1 MELSDTME
9 QEMNEIVPHSPQ
21 RGRSATVAIQ
31 RQNRT
36 SKPGGIKLMEKTA
49 PPVSL
54 TPNSSGSGVHA
65 ARALSSSN
73 ESTPSPL
80 ISPRELRALRSLRTG
95 PGSNSSGLALDS
107 ASMASFA
114 QAATTQRLLAAF
126 DRGQRDLFYAQLH
139 VLLGSPESADDLF
152 APPARRPLSRQA
164 LAEELSEEAQE
175 EMMHQMQAAAEAGAA
190 SPRLL
195 EFQLRIHFVLH
206 ALKGQGAQATDS
218 DRINQLQKE
227 QMHFRVWCQLSTHH
241 FQTRTNVLKY
251 CALGYI
257 KDIRACGL

>member
-73 ESTPSPL
+73 ESTP
-80 ISPRELRALRSLRTG
+80 
-95 PGSNSSGLALDS
+95 
-107 ASMASFA
+107 
-114 QAATTQRLLAAF
+114 
-126 DRGQRDLFYAQLH
+126 
-139 VLLGSPESADDLF
+139 F
-152 APPARRPLSRQA
+152 APHFPPRIKS
-164 LAEELSEEAQE
+164 SEK
-175 EMMHQMQAAAEAGAA
+175 
-190 SPRLL
+190 S
-195 EFQLRIHFVLH
+195 
-206 ALKGQGAQATDS
+206 S
-218 DRINQLQKE
+218 DGP
-227 QMHFRVWCQLSTHH
+227 W
-241 FQTRTNVLKY
+241 
-251 CALGYI
+251 
-257 KDIRACGL
+257 